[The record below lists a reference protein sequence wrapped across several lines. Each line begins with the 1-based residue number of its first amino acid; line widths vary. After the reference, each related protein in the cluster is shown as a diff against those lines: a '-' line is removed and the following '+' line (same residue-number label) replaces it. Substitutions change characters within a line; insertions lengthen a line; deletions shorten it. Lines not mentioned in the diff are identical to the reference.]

1 MIVDERDELIERV
14 ARSLAVFPPARP
26 AAVLEIMSAVHS
38 RRAARPSLPA
48 RVAAYMR
55 APSLSVATATMLAA
69 ATLVIGFVSRGSFN
83 RATVAVER
91 AAGDGVGV
99 TTLLPATDAVGA
111 ERAVAVPLVLR
122 AMGARSVAVVGDF
135 NDWDPTVTPMRRFG
149 AGGPWTATVLAKP
162 GRHVY
167 AFMVDG
173 VLTTDPRAPTVKDID
188 YGGEASVLMV
198 AKP

>member
-14 ARSLAVFPPARP
+14 ARTLAVLPPARP

-38 RRAARPSLPA
+38 RRVARRSLPA
-48 RVAAYMR
+48 RFAGWMR
-55 APSLSVATATMLAA
+55 APSLSVASAAMLAA
-69 ATLVIGFVSRGSFN
+69 ATLAIGFVSGGSFN
-83 RATVAVER
+83 HTTAGFERAT
-91 AAGDGVGV
+91 AGGV
-99 TTLLPATDAVGA
+99 TSLLPVADAMGA
-111 ERAVAVPLVLR
+111 ERAVPVPLVLS
-122 AMGARSVAVVGDF
+122 ATGARAVAVVGDF
-135 NDWDPTVTPMRRFG
+135 NDWDPTATPMRRFG
-149 AGGPWTATVLAKP
+149 AGGPWTATVMAKP

>member
-14 ARSLAVFPPARP
+14 AQSLAVFPPARP

-38 RRAARPSLPA
+38 RRVARPPLPA
-48 RVAAYMR
+48 RFVGWMR
-55 APSLSVATATMLAA
+55 APSLSVASATMLAA
-69 ATLVIGFVSRGSFN
+69 ATLVIGFVSGGSFN
-83 RATVAVER
+83 HAAAGIER
-91 AAGDGVGV
+91 ALGGGSV
-99 TTLLPATDAVGA
+99 TTLMPVADAVGA
-111 ERAVAVPLVLR
+111 ERAVAVPLVLS
-122 AMGARSVAVVGDF
+122 AMGARAVAVVGDF
-135 NDWDPTVTPMRRFG
+135 NDWDPTATPMRRFG